1 METAATQEVDVNKKA
16 KVLVRLGLYYELI
29 RRDLILSDFRYG
41 SNPPTAKGRGGGGR
55 RHGTCCMFGL
65 KSGVGEEGLWPE
77 V

>member
-41 SNPPTAKGRGGGGR
+41 SNPPTAKGRGGGGGAAA
-55 RHGTCCMFGL
+55 RHMLHVWLEKWRG
-65 KSGVGEEGLWPE
+65 
-77 V
+77 